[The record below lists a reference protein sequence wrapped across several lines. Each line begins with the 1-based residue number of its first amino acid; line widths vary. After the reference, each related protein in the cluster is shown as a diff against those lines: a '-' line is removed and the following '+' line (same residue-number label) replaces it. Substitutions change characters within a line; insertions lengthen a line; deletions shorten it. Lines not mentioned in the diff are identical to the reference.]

1 MQYVLGGSCPSWQLS
16 WVATVRILWYL
27 YVNQQ
32 EELYKSETDPLYK
45 ELGIEWGFT
54 PFETKEENR
63 LDIKG

>member
-1 MQYVLGGSCPSWQLS
+1 
-16 WVATVRILWYL
+16 VATVRILWYL

>member
-1 MQYVLGGSCPSWQLS
+1 MSWVAVVPVGSCPGWQLS
-16 WVATVRILWYL
+16 GYSGTYMSTNI
-27 YVNQQ
+27 